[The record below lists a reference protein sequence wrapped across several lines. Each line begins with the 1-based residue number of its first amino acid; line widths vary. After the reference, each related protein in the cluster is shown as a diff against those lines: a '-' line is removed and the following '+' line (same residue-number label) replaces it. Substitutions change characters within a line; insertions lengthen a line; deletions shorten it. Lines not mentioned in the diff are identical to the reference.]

1 MSKNVEI
8 NPKNLIL
15 FWKKEKNYILFFS
28 ILGMSLFLL
37 YSIYSK
43 QNFQTKITIKDP
55 PNIVFEPYNSLFYG
69 LQNNTFRSN
78 YNNNNLQQIGK
89 SYLQAQFVII
99 FNQNIKS
106 IYNFREFLKKDNNF
120 EKFYKSKDIN
130 LEKYFMKSNFS
141 NIKKKEINDNL
152 FEYQFVFPEDFQ
164 GDIFFKNYIIY
175 TQNKTMVDFETEV
188 KATISNTNYY
198 EQQILNFIK
207 KLDITS
213 IADLKQNNLSDQLV
227 YQNFNNISLQIEKN
241 KMLAD
246 SLTYK
251 KFDHNPF
258 FEEPSKPIPLY
269 KYSKLLFSLF
279 GLSLGFL
286 LSLIIIYFKNLKVI
300 L

>member
-1 MSKNVEI
+1 
-8 NPKNLIL
+8 
-15 FWKKEKNYILFFS
+15 
-28 ILGMSLFLL
+28 
-37 YSIYSK
+37 
-43 QNFQTKITIKDP
+43 
-55 PNIVFEPYNSLFYG
+55 
-69 LQNNTFRSN
+69 
-78 YNNNNLQQIGK
+78 
-89 SYLQAQFVII
+89 
-99 FNQNIKS
+99 
-106 IYNFREFLKKDNNF
+106 
-120 EKFYKSKDIN
+120 
-130 LEKYFMKSNFS
+130 
-141 NIKKKEINDNL
+141 
-152 FEYQFVFPEDFQ
+152 
-164 GDIFFKNYIIY
+164 
-175 TQNKTMVDFETEV
+175 MVDFEAEV
-188 KATISNTNYY
+188 KATISNSINY

-227 YQNFNNISLQIEKN
+227 YQNFNNLSLQIQKN

-258 FEEPSKPIPLY
+258 FEEASKPIPLY